1 MSYKVLIVDDNTNN
15 SRLIEGILSADE
27 RQFECSF
34 AENGAQAFEK
44 ARQINP
50 DLILMDLYM
59 PEMDG
64 MESLRL
70 IQAHPELKET
80 PVIFITA
87 FKTTENFKQAF
98 DEGAFDFISKPIDIN
113 ELRSRINRA
122 LGVGETLRRIKL
134 KINKYKQQRKELEK
148 KAALAQNVQNAFI
161 VTNYKGNI
169 EWANDGFA
177 KLHGISIE
185 EHIARFGRSILDVYR
200 NTEINELIEHAL
212 DDHTP
217 ASFTQRIDHTDGVQV
232 WIQAFVSPQLTKGGN
247 VEKLIIVESD
257 ITDLKNKEKELY
269 EHNMKMLLI
278 TENLELANS
287 QLEQQ
292 KAEINEQK
300 QLIEAEQ
307 EKSERLLLNILPFEV
322 ARQLKS
328 KGRAGTRFYKH
339 VSVLFTDFKGFSK
352 ISKELEPKELVDY
365 LDTYFIRFDEII
377 GTHYLEKIKTIG
389 DAYMCAG
396 GLPLRNN
403 SNPVDAVLAGL
414 EIQHYM
420 AEVNQE
426 NISRGEPLWELR
438 IGVHTGPVVAGVVG
452 KKKFAYDIWGDTVNI
467 AARMQERGEI
477 QKVNISGDTYEC
489 IKDWFDCEYRGKIE
503 AKNVGK
509 IDMYYVNRLKP
520 EYSEDN
526 LGLIPNEEFKTLVNK
541 L

>member
-1 MSYKVLIVDDNTNN
+1 MSYKVLIVDDNINN

-27 RQFECSF
+27 RGFECSF
-34 AENGAQAFEK
+34 AENGAEAYDM
-44 ARQINP
+44 ARIVNP
-50 DLILMDLYM
+50 DIILMDLYM
-59 PEMDG
+59 PEVDG
-64 MESLRL
+64 MQSLRL
-70 IQAHPELKET
+70 IQQNPDLKET

-87 FKTTENFKQAF
+87 YKTTENFKQAF

-113 ELRSRINRA
+113 ELKSRINRA

-134 KINKYKQQRKELEK
+134 KISKYKQQRKELEK
-148 KAALAQNVQNAFI
+148 KAVLAQNVQNSFI

-169 EWANDGFA
+169 EWANEGFT
-177 KLHGISIE
+177 KLHGLHIE
-185 EHIARFGRSILDVYR
+185 EQLENFGKSILDVYHDNEVNR
-200 NTEINELIEHAL
+200 MINQCLEDHEPVTFTKNIEHE
-212 DDHTP
+212 
-217 ASFTQRIDHTDGVQV
+217 DGTEV
-232 WIQAFVSPQLTKGGN
+232 WIQAFVSPQLTRGGN
-247 VEKLIIVESD
+247 IEKLIIVESD
-257 ITDLKNKEKELY
+257 ITELKTKEKELY
-269 EHNMKMLLI
+269 EHNLKMLQI
-278 TENLELANS
+278 TENLEAANS

-292 KAEINEQK
+292 KEEINEQK
-300 QLIEAEQ
+300 QLIESEQ

-328 KGRAGTRFYKH
+328 KGKAGTRFYKH
-339 VSVLFTDFKGFSK
+339 VSVLFTDFRSFSK
-352 ISKELEPKELVDY
+352 ISKELEPKALVSL
-365 LDTYFIRFDEII
+365 LDNYFIRFDEII

-420 AEVNQE
+420 GMINEENQKNAEP
-426 NISRGEPLWELR
+426 IWELR

-467 AARMQERGEI
+467 AARMQEQGEI
-477 QKVNISGDTYEC
+477 KKVNVSGETYEC
-489 IKDWFDCEYRGKIE
+489 IKDYFDCEYRGKIE

-520 EYSEDN
+520 EFSEDE
-526 LGLIPNEEFKTLVNK
+526 LGLMPNEEFKTLVNK

>member
-200 NTEINELIEHAL
+200 NKEINALIEHAL

-217 ASFTQRIDHTDGVQV
+217 ASFTQRIDHMDGVQV

-269 EHNMKMLLI
+269 EHNMKMLQI

-426 NISRGEPLWELR
+426 NINRGEPLWELR

-477 QKVNISGDTYEC
+477 QKVNISGDTFEC

-520 EYSEDN
+520 EYSEDS

>member
-1 MSYKVLIVDDNTNN
+1 MSYKVLIVDDNINN
-15 SRLIEGILSADE
+15 CRLIEGILSADE
-27 RQFECSF
+27 SKFDCSF
-34 AENGAQAFEK
+34 AENGAEAYEV
-44 ARQINP
+44 ARKVNP

-59 PEMDG
+59 PEVNG

-70 IQAHPELKET
+70 MQQNPELKEI

-113 ELRSRINRA
+113 ELKSRINRA

-134 KINKYKQQRKELEK
+134 KISKYKQQRKELEK
-148 KAALAQNVQNAFI
+148 KAVLVQNVQNSFI

-169 EWANDGFA
+169 EWANDGFT
-177 KLHGISIE
+177 KLHGLHIE
-185 EHIARFGRSILDVYR
+185 EQIEKFGCNILDVYDDETV
-200 NTEINELIEHAL
+200 NSLIEQCLL
-212 DDHTP
+212 DHKP
-217 ASFTQRIDHTDGVQV
+217 VSFSKKIKHDEGNEV
-232 WIQAFVSPQLTKGGN
+232 WVQAFISPQLTRGGN
-247 VEKLIIVESD
+247 IEKLIIVESD

-269 EHNMKMLLI
+269 DHNLKMLQI
-278 TENLELANS
+278 TENLEAANS

-292 KAEINEQK
+292 KSEINEQK
-300 QLIEAEQ
+300 QQIESEQ

-328 KGRAGTRFYKH
+328 KGKAGTRFYKH
-339 VSVLFTDFKGFSK
+339 VSVLFTDFKSFSHL
-352 ISKELEPKELVDY
+352 SKELEPKALVSL
-365 LDTYFIRFDEII
+365 LDNYFIRFDEII

-420 AEVNQE
+420 GLINAE
-426 NISRGEPLWELR
+426 NIKNGEPLWELR

-467 AARMQERGEI
+467 AARMQEKGEI
-477 QKVNISGDTYEC
+477 KKVNVSGETYKC
-489 IKDWFDCEYRGKIE
+489 IKDYFDCEYRGKLE

-520 EYSEDN
+520 EFSEDE
-526 LGLIPNEEFKTLVNK
+526 LGLMPNEEFKTLVNK

>member
-1 MSYKVLIVDDNTNN
+1 MSYKVLIVDDNVNN

-27 RQFECSF
+27 RSFDCSF
-34 AENGAQAFEK
+34 AENGAEAYET
-44 ARQINP
+44 ARSVNP
-50 DLILMDLYM
+50 DLILMDIYM

-64 MESLRL
+64 MESLRMM
-70 IQAHPELKET
+70 QKHAELKEI

-87 FKTTENFKQAF
+87 YKTTENFKQAF

-113 ELRSRINRA
+113 ELKSRINRA

-134 KINKYKQQRKELEK
+134 KISKYKQQRKELEK
-148 KAALAQNVQNAFI
+148 KAALTQNVQNSFI

-169 EWANDGFA
+169 EWGNDGFT
-177 KLHGISIE
+177 KLHGLHIE
-185 EHIARFGRSILDVYR
+185 EQIENYGRRIQDVY
-200 NTEINELIEHAL
+200 NDDEVSKLL
-212 DDHTP
+212 D
-217 ASFTQRIDHTDGVQV
+217 QCLIDHEPMTFTKLIKHEDGNEV
-232 WIQAFVSPQLTKGGN
+232 WVQAFVSPQLTRGGN

-269 EHNMKMLLI
+269 DHNLKMLQI
-278 TENLELANS
+278 TENLEAANS

-292 KAEINEQK
+292 KDEIAEQK
-300 QLIEAEQ
+300 QQIESEQ

-328 KGRAGTRFYKH
+328 KGKAGTRFYKH
-339 VSVLFTDFKGFSK
+339 VSVLFTDFKSFSK
-352 ISKELEPKELVDY
+352 ISKELEPKALVSL
-365 LDTYFIRFDEII
+365 LDNYFIRFDEII

-420 AEVNQE
+420 GIINEE
-426 NISRGEPLWELR
+426 NRKNGEPVWELR

-467 AARMQERGEI
+467 AARMQEKGEI
-477 QKVNISGDTYEC
+477 QKVNVSGDTYEC

-520 EYSEDN
+520 EFSEDD
-526 LGLIPNEEFKTLVNK
+526 LGLMPNEDFKTLVNK